1 MDLDEL
7 RSWIGAARPSWPV
20 TVLYE
25 ETAPTPAAVA
35 DFLGTPNVRRLESR
49 VVVAGNVGAVV
60 TAGGPEL
67 PPNPVATYLAGDL
80 VWGPAMMLVGNAM
93 GEWTP

>member
-1 MDLDEL
+1 
-7 RSWIGAARPSWPV
+7 
-20 TVLYE
+20 
-25 ETAPTPAAVA
+25 
-35 DFLGTPNVRRLESR
+35 
-49 VVVAGNVGAVV
+49 
-60 TAGGPEL
+60 EL